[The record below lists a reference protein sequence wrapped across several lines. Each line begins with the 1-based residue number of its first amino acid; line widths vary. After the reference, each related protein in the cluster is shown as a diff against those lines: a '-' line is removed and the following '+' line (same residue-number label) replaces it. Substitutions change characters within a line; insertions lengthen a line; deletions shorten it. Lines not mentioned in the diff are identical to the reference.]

1 MKSKIFLLVI
11 VFVFLMVMGCATF
24 AKPDIC
30 VTVKFKNSEEQI
42 CKNDAKGLPP
52 DFPDD
57 LFLKWFSLV
66 PGEYFGIDF
75 DDDNGPE
82 EILFLWLDD
91 YGKTIAILFQKV
103 NKNKPNLAWAFV
115 EVNNDF
121 MEIKW
126 VGKGATPLQIKF
138 LNDVV
143 HKHNQE
149 YQA

>member
-42 CKNDAKGLPP
+42 CKNDAKGLPS

-57 LFLKWFSLV
+57 LFLKWFSKTPTILD
-66 PGEYFGIDF
+66 PISQDKKGTIKDRAWSWID
-75 DDDNGPE
+75 NQGN
-82 EILFLWLDD
+82 ILA
-91 YGKTIAILFQKV
+91 TIYMAILSDNHIV
-103 NKNKPNLAWAFV
+103 AWAFV
-115 EVNNDF
+115 EVNNEF

-126 VGKGATPLQIKF
+126 VGREATPLQIKF
-138 LNDVV
+138 LNEMVENF
-143 HKHNQE
+143 NQK
-149 YQA
+149 YRT